1 MDSRSPHG
9 TAESRSLYYRC
20 VLGMDGDL
28 TTVTIGPVSIT
39 ASGRAVDDDRA
50 PRFTC
55 NATARF
61 TRPNAALP
69 PPLAYFIDLDHARRF
84 AANSN
89 GLWQADPTILRTPQ
103 ACEYRLVRERTAL
116 PVAAGAPLFFVDVD
130 HLVHLAAYWF
140 DVTLKDA
147 RPAAPEEGR

>member
-1 MDSRSPHG
+1 M
-9 TAESRSLYYRC
+9 YYQC

-39 ASGRAVDDDRA
+39 ASGRAIDDDQA

-55 NATARF
+55 HATARL
-61 TRPNAALP
+61 TRPNLDLP

-84 AANSN
+84 DANSN
-89 GLWQADPTILRTPQ
+89 GLWQADPTTLRTPQ
-103 ACEYRLVRERTAL
+103 ACEYRLVRERTTLSL
-116 PVAAGAPLFFVDVD
+116 PAGAPLFFADID

-140 DVTLKDA
+140 DVAPTDA